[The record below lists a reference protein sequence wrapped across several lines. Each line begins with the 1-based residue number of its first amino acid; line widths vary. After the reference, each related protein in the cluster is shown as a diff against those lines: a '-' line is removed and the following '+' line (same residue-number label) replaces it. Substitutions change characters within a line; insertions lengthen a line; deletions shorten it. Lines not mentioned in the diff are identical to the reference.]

1 MTQIKKTTGIENF
14 DWASVEKYEA
24 RRKRIPNPQIL
35 EKYGEKIYS
44 HEPYALDMYEAVFL
58 NKEISS
64 KEVHPGEIRKI
75 IDVLSVNGSEVGVIL
90 EGMIDC
96 ILDIKSEKIFAAKL
110 GISVD
115 ELSQGLKEES
125 GKQSFIHGGYHVT
138 IESNKPYL
146 RGSISRGEI
155 DKLRGEFF
163 AEISTPRSAYFGK
176 ITEKNGGGFIINVHG
191 VKGFLPG
198 SLAATNIVRDFD
210 AMIGKEL
217 PVVVEDYLKESDT
230 FVFSYKKYVSMVLPS
245 KIEELDLE
253 RTFTGTVTGVTKFGI
268 FVEFDDI
275 FTGLLHT
282 SKMSEECK
290 EKFNSRGFKPGDV
303 FDKFWIKEVT
313 ADKKLILTDE
323 DPSIRRQEM
332 EDFRTKNVGTIQGG
346 EVVAV
351 QPFGTLVKLQKD
363 ICGLIS
369 QKEIKNK
376 KKNLTVGDTVM
387 VSIDRV
393 QNDKVFLSLPAEG

>member
-1 MTQIKKTTGIENF
+1 MTQTKKTTGIENF
-14 DWASVEKYEA
+14 DWAAVEKYEA
-24 RRKRIPNPQIL
+24 RRKKIPNPQIL

-58 NKEISS
+58 NKEIGN
-64 KEVHPGEIRKI
+64 KEVQPGEVRKI
-75 IDVLSVNGSEVGVIL
+75 IDVLNINGSELSVVL

-96 ILDIKSEKIFAAKL
+96 VLDLRSEKIFASKL
-110 GISVD
+110 GLTVE
-115 ELSQGLKEES
+115 ELTNAIKEEN
-125 GKQSFIHGGYHVT
+125 GKESFVHGGYHVT
-138 IESNKPYL
+138 IESSKPYL

-155 DKLRGEFF
+155 DRIKSEFF
-163 AEISTPRSAYFGK
+163 AEISSPKSAYIGK
-176 ITEKNGGGFIINVHG
+176 ITEKNGGGFIINVQG

-253 RTFTGTVTGVTKFGI
+253 KTFTGTVTGVTKFGV
-268 FVEFDDI
+268 FVEFDEI

-282 SKMSEECK
+282 SKMSEECRD
-290 EKFNSRGFKPGDV
+290 KFNSRGFKPGDV
-303 FDKFWIKEVT
+303 FEKFWIKEVT

-376 KKNLTVGDTVM
+376 KRSLTVGDTVM
-387 VSIDRV
+387 VSVDRV
-393 QNDKVFLSLPAEG
+393 QNDKVFLSLPAES

>member
-1 MTQIKKTTGIENF
+1 MTKTKKTTGDENF
-14 DWASVEKYEA
+14 DWAAVEKYEA
-24 RRKRIPNPQIL
+24 RRRRIPNPQIL

-44 HEPYALDMYEAVFL
+44 HEPYALDMYEAIFL
-58 NKEISS
+58 GKEVNNKEV
-64 KEVHPGEIRKI
+64 EEGATRKI
-75 IDVLSVNGSEVGVIL
+75 IDVMSIRGSEVNVVL
-90 EGMIDC
+90 EGLVDC
-96 ILDIKSEKIFAAKL
+96 VLDFKSEKIFANKM
-110 GISVD
+110 GRTTD
-115 ELSQGLKEES
+115 ELLDILQSEE
-125 GKQSFIHGGYHVT
+125 GKQSFIHGEYFVT

-146 RGSISRGEI
+146 KGSISRGEI
-155 DKLRGEFF
+155 DKIKRELFE
-163 AEISTPRSAYFGK
+163 EINAPKSAYYGK
-176 ITEKNGGGFIINVHG
+176 ITEKNGGGFIINVQG
-191 VKGFLPG
+191 IKGFLPG

-230 FVFSYKKYVSMVLPS
+230 FVFSYKKYVSMVLPQ

-253 RTFTGTVTGVTKFGI
+253 RELSGTITGVTKFGV

-282 SKMSEECK
+282 SKMSEECR
-290 EKFNSRGFKPGDV
+290 ERFNSRGFKSGDA
-303 FDKFWIKEVT
+303 FEKFWVKEIT
-313 ADKKLILTDE
+313 SDKKLILTDE
-323 DPSIRRQEM
+323 DPSIRRQEL
-332 EDFRTKNVGTIQGG
+332 EEFRTKNVGTIQGG
-346 EVVAV
+346 EVVSV

-369 QKEIKNK
+369 QKEIKTK
-376 KKNLTVGDTVM
+376 KKSLSVGDTIM